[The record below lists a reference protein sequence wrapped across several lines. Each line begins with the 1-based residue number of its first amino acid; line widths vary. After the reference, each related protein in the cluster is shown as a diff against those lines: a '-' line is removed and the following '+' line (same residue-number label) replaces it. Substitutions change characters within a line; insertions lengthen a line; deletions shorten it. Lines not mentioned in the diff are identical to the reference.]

1 MLARLESRG
10 SGGFA
15 LCGSLNFD
23 SVALLWEEAQARFR
37 RDRPERI
44 DLGDV
49 ERSDSSGV
57 ALLVEWLSQ
66 ARAQGRELRFE
77 NIPLQMQA
85 IIRVA
90 DLEEL
95 LPLD

>member
-1 MLARLESRG
+1 MQARLESRG
-10 SGGFA
+10 GGAFA

-23 SVALLWEEAQARFR
+23 SVAVLWGEAQERFR

-44 DLGDV
+44 DLGEV

-57 ALLVEWLSQ
+57 ALLVDWLSQ
-66 ARAQGRELRFE
+66 ARAQGRELRFD
-77 NIPLQMQA
+77 NIPPQMQA
-85 IIRVA
+85 IIRIA